1 VKEDLYP
8 HGSRELVMDSLVANN
23 AADADSLAADA
34 AAVEEAP
41 AAEAAPE
48 EAPAARTLLRS
59 LVVETVPK
67 HSDLTVDSI

>member
-1 VKEDLYP
+1 
-8 HGSRELVMDSLVANN
+8 MDSLVANN
-23 AADADSLAADA
+23 AADDDSLAADA

-59 LVVETVPK
+59 LVVETSVPK
-67 HSDLTVDSI
+67 HSDLEVDSI

>member
-1 VKEDLYP
+1 MLIP
-8 HGSRELVMDSLVANN
+8 SLL
-23 AADADSLAADA
+23 SA